1 MFLPS
6 LFCQS
11 FLQSHDK
18 RDESS
23 QAYSNMKCFI
33 FIQAV
38 HIQENRLHSW
48 ILMARRRK
56 SDINLGLKEMKSCLH
71 GRLFMEIAF
80 LEKI

>member
-18 RDESS
+18 RDKSS
-23 QAYSNMKCFI
+23 QAYSNMKRFI

-38 HIQENRLHSW
+38 HIQENKLHSW

-56 SDINLGLKEMKSCLH
+56 SDTNLGLMEMKSCLH
-71 GRLFMEIAF
+71 GRLLMEIAS
-80 LEKI
+80 LENI